1 MDSRFE
7 SYLTHKN
14 KFGSLIISCIFVIQ
28 KPNYMIQKI
37 KQHLLLNPSY
47 FKWSNGRL
55 AEKFGCA
62 ERTISSIVKELS
74 DNKQSYLRSLK
85 M

>member
-1 MDSRFE
+1 
-7 SYLTHKN
+7 
-14 KFGSLIISCIFVIQ
+14 
-28 KPNYMIQKI
+28 MIQKI

-47 FKWSNGRL
+47 FKWSNVRL